1 MKKQLLFI
9 LLSLGI
15 IQFTSAQVYKKGN
28 MSLFF
33 GVGASNALA
42 NTLSSVGEG
51 ASNTFGPYIIGYQ
64 YHLTDKLTIGLAYTS
79 QTASTGKVTIDN
91 GTDNVSFKTN
101 FNFSTFLSQLNYSW
115 YDNENGAFVL
125 YSGLSAGTYTLNAEL
140 EVISGNKELAKIN
153 SDISDGLAYH
163 ITAIGYKGRFTK
175 TSKLGAFAELGYGYN
190 GLFNGG
196 IQYTFN

>member
-9 LLSLGI
+9 LLFSGI

-33 GVGASNALA
+33 GVGASNTVA

-64 YHLTDKLTIGLAYTS
+64 CHLTDKLTFGLAYTRQS
-79 QTASTGKVTIDN
+79 ASTGKVTIDN

-101 FNFSTFLSQLNYSW
+101 FTFSTFLSQLNYSW

-125 YSGLSAGTYTLNAEL
+125 YSGLSAGTFTLNAKL
-140 EVISGNKELAKIN
+140 EVLSGSKELAIIN
-153 SDISDGLAYH
+153 SDISEGLAYQ

-175 TSKLGAFAELGYGYN
+175 TSKLGAFA
-190 GLFNGG
+190 
-196 IQYTFN
+196 

>member
-1 MKKQLLFI
+1 MKKQLLSI
-9 LLSLGI
+9 LLFAGI
-15 IQFTSAQVYKKGN
+15 GQFTSAQVYTKGN

-33 GVGASNALA
+33 GVGASNTFA
-42 NTLSSVGEG
+42 NKLSSIGEG
-51 ASNTFGPYIIGYQ
+51 ASNSFGPYIIGYQ
-64 YHLTDKLTIGLAYTS
+64 FHLSDKLTIGLAYTNQS
-79 QTASTGKVTIDN
+79 ASTGKVTIDN

-101 FNFSTFLSQLNYSW
+101 FTFSTFLSQLNYSW
-115 YDNENGAFVL
+115 YDNQNGAFVL

-153 SDISDGLAYH
+153 SDISEGLAYH
-163 ITAIGYKGRFTK
+163 ITAIGFKGRFTK